1 VYSEPEKG
9 TTFKIYLPRVDAKA
23 ESATQTVQPTVRAGD
38 ETVLLV
44 EDDQQ
49 VRTLAGTVLTRNG
62 YVVIEASDAEEAFRV
77 AAQHAG
83 PLHLLLTD
91 VVMPGMSGRVL
102 AERLSKQ
109 YPELNVLY
117 MSGYTDD
124 AIVHHGVLTP
134 GVAFLQKPFTPTT
147 LARAVREVLDTES

>member
-1 VYSEPEKG
+1 MYSEPEKG